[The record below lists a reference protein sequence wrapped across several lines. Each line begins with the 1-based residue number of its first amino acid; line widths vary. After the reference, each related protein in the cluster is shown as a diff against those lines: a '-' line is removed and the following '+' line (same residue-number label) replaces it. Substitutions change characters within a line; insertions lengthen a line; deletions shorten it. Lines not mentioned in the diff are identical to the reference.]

1 MTAGLPEVSIMYR
14 DSLGFAGRVFYMV
27 LKSAASEMIMV
38 FLGLA
43 HNEQEMYSNEVN
55 RKR

>member
-43 HNEQEMYSNEVN
+43 HNEQGMWNDEFS